1 MLIMTKRKVFNEVF
15 ERVCKDNFGIID
27 IGSMGLGKWQ
37 LVYNHRKYY
46 INNEDI
52 LPNYDN
58 IIDINVEELEELVKQ
73 KVGALIA

>member
-1 MLIMTKRKVFNEVF
+1 MTKRKVFNEVF

-46 INNEDI
+46 INNEPI
-52 LPNYDN
+52 SIRNLVREVYFIPESKP
-58 IIDINVEELEELVKQ
+58 INDLLKEKL
-73 KVGALIA
+73 GSD

>member
-1 MLIMTKRKVFNEVF
+1 
-15 ERVCKDNFGIID
+15 
-27 IGSMGLGKWQ
+27 MGLGKWQ

>member
-1 MLIMTKRKVFNEVF
+1 MTKRKVFNEVF
-15 ERVCKDNFGIID
+15 ERVCKDNLGIID